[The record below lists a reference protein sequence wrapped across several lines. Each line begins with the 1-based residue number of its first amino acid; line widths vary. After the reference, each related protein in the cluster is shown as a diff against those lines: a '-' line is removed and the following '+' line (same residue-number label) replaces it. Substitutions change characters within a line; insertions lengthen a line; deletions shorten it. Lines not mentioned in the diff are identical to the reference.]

1 MRRPTRTAFVISSL
15 VLLTAGSAVAQAS
28 KLFKWVDEHGNVHYS
43 DRMEA
48 SAATAKVQ
56 RINASGVQVGNPHS
70 ALPTS
75 KEEIRQHEEA
85 RRLAQL
91 DMMLLSS
98 YRSELELLRSHDES
112 REPIEN
118 GLRAAESNIA
128 RLRQELV
135 IRQSALPATP
145 EGAAPTADI
154 QRLRDQIGA
163 EEASLEKLRARRF
176 ELYERQNFEVS
187 RYRELTTHTG

>member
-1 MRRPTRTAFVISSL
+1 MRRSTRTALALSL
-15 VLLTAGSAVAQAS
+15 VPLLATGIAVAQGS
-28 KLFKWVDEHGNVHYS
+28 GLYKWVDEHGNVHYS

-48 SAATAKVQ
+48 STATSSVH
-56 RINASGVQVGNPHS
+56 RIRANGIAIGTPHS
-70 ALPTS
+70 ALPRNR
-75 KEEIRQHEEA
+75 EEAREQEEA

-91 DMMLLSS
+91 DTMLLSS
-98 YRSELELLRSHDES
+98 YRSELDLLRSHDES

-135 IRQSALPATP
+135 LRQSVAGTAAGAQAENP
-145 EGAAPTADI
+145 EVA
-154 QRLRDQIGA
+154 RLRALIAG

-176 ELYERQNFEVS
+176 ELYEQQNFEVS
-187 RYRELTTHTG
+187 RYRELTTRNG